1 MAQPNQ
7 NQQLVFNITG
17 NSQGLVQALQQS
29 ERALT
34 TFGKNSGEVFGG
46 LSEGVGGLL
55 ERFTSLNPVMLTT
68 TTVAATMGAAFVLVG
83 EQTEKAMELIA
94 AASKSQM
101 GTSQLQQLANMYR
114 QTGLTLDNIAD
125 QQKDLK
131 DKLQDAL
138 FNNAG
143 SMLTDVIQP
152 LKLNIYELQRM
163 AKDGE
168 DVYSK
173 IYFAAK
179 AQGYSNQELVNM
191 FETLGNDATSRLSVL
206 QQFNTEQDYQNSLS
220 QQTITMTESQV
231 EQFKQYEQATN
242 NLSQAWDQ
250 WKNNS
255 LTPIANLLTTV
266 LNLMNQIMNSK
277 PVQNA
282 GIATSEEGVKKV
294 QEYQQ
299 QYSQSVLSNSSIYG
313 QQIVQI
319 QKQIDQQ
326 KQQVEQQKNLN
337 SLLDQSKQ
345 TQQDVQKANTK
356 PGSSAATLNAGMS
369 VFQTSAQK
377 AQAQLNSL
385 KQRYQQTRQE
395 IQNSLQTAYNGDVAK
410 QQAAIQQLDA
420 GYQAKL
426 DELNAAAAAK
436 AKAAADKAAAAA
448 KAAEQK
454 RIQAQQQLNAVL
466 GNMADS
472 QSQLM
477 LNKFDYQQNEM
488 ERKIRESAKTLGLS
502 EADTTKYLE
511 AQYKSRSRAF
521 SEMVD
526 QMVSESDPEKL
537 KANLD
542 AIGNRLNPKQTQK
555 VLKDQS
561 DRVSS
566 ATGVN
571 NSDNPF
577 SQEYANSIKEQQ
589 STLQDSYTNELGLLE
604 DLNRKKLISVE
615 QYNQKKSAYE
625 SAYQRKT
632 LELESQ
638 TQVAQL
644 GMLSTATSD
653 MATMMAG
660 AFGESS
666 GAAQA
671 FFALS
676 KGVAVATSIIKIQQ
690 ALSEALA
697 TPFPANIAMYAQV
710 LSLGAGIISTI
721 KGTNIQ
727 GQAHDGIDS
736 IPNEGTWNLAKG
748 ERVLSNPQAKK
759 LDNYLDKNQN
769 ASTQPAQQ
777 TVINAPLVVQGGSTS
792 DDAQFQAMLKKHKN
806 SVTQAVRQSQQRN
819 T

>member
-29 ERALT
+29 ERALS
-34 TFGKNSGEVFGG
+34 TFGKNSGGVFSTVSGG
-46 LSEGVGGLL
+46 IGDMIG
-55 ERFTSLNPVMLTT
+55 RFTSLNPVMLATSS
-68 TTVAATMGAAFVLVG
+68 VATAMGAAFVKVG
-83 EQTEKAMELIA
+83 EQAEKAMEIIA
-94 AASKSQM
+94 AASKSGM
-101 GTSQLQQLANMYR
+101 STSQLQQLANVYR

-152 LKLNIYELQRM
+152 LKLNIFELQKM
-163 AKDGE
+163 ASAGE

-173 IYFAAK
+173 IYFSAK
-179 AQGYSNQELVNM
+179 AQGYSNSELVNM
-191 FETLGNDATSRLSVL
+191 FETLGNDATSRLAVL

-220 QQTITMTESQV
+220 QQTVTMTEDQIAA
-231 EQFKQYEQATN
+231 FKRYDAATN
-242 NLSQAWDQ
+242 ELSNTWQKWLND
-250 WKNNS
+250 S
-255 LTPIANLLTTV
+255 L
-266 LNLMNQIMNSK
+266 S
-277 PVQNA
+277 PVADTLA
-282 GIATSEEGVKKV
+282 GILETINKINATGPVKNPV
-294 QEYQQ
+294 VTNLAAGASMSAA
-299 QYSQSVLSNSSIYG
+299 QYAHLIDPNNKPDVNALDAQVSTLTSDITN
-313 QQIVQI
+313 I
-319 QKQIDQQ
+319 QKEPI
-326 KQQVEQQKNLN
+326 
-337 SLLDQSKQ
+337 
-345 TQQDVQKANTK
+345 
-356 PGSSAATLNAGMS
+356 GSSAATLKAGMAA
-369 VFQTSAQK
+369 FQTSTQK
-377 AQAQLNSL
+377 AQATLDSLN
-385 KQRYQQTRQE
+385 QRYQQTKQE
-395 IQNSLQTAYNGDVAK
+395 IKNSLQSAYNGDVAA
-410 QQAAIQQLDA
+410 QTAALQKLDSD
-420 GYQAKL
+420 YQAKL
-426 DELNAAAAAK
+426 AELNAPNLAK
-436 AKAAADKAAAAA
+436 QKAAADKAAAAA

-466 GNMADS
+466 GNMGDTAVAA
-472 QSQLM
+472 QLA
-477 LNKFDYQQNEM
+477 KFDYQQNEM

-577 SQEYANSIKEQQ
+577 SQEYADSIKEQQ
-589 STLQDSYTNELGLLE
+589 STLKDSYTNELGLLE

-638 TQVAQL
+638 TQIAQM
-644 GMLSTATSD
+644 GMISTATSD

-697 TPFPANIAMYAQV
+697 TPFPQNIAMYAQV

-769 ASTQPAQQ
+769 ASTQPTQQ
-777 TVINAPLVVQGGSTS
+777 TVINAPLVVQGGSSS

-806 SVTQAVRQSQQRN
+806 NVNQAVRQSQQRN

>member
-1 MAQPNQ
+1 MAQP

-17 NSQGLVQALQQS
+17 NSQGLVQALNQGSNALQQFGRNS
-29 ERALT
+29 GGIFQ
-34 TFGKNSGEVFGG
+34 TFGNGISGITGR
-46 LSEGVGGLL
+46 L
-55 ERFTSLNPVMLTT
+55 TMLTT
-68 TTVAATMGAAFVLVG
+68 GIGGMAT
-83 EQTEKAMELIA
+83 A
-94 AASKSQM
+94 AASSAVAIASLVASSNEYVKTLNDLSKLSGMSVEELQKM
-101 GTSQLQQLANMYR
+101 DKAFYTSGLNIDQIANA
-114 QTGLTLDNIAD
+114 N
-125 QQKDLK
+125 K
-131 DKLQDAL
+131 DAL
-138 FNNAG
+138 DKWGDAYRNGGGISDDAKELGLNLNNYAKNLNLVDG
-143 SMLTDVIQP
+143 GLRNIIQSY
-152 LKLNIYELQRM
+152 YELQKLGKTRSEIVNFLESQ
-163 AKDGE
+163 GS
-168 DVYSK
+168 DVSAL
-173 IYFAAK
+173 IP
-179 AQGYSNQELVNM
+179 
-191 FETLGNDATSRLSVL
+191 VL
-206 QQFNTEQDYQNSLS
+206 QQFKDANEALNYVQSQTANITNDSAAAYQEFDKNMATLE
-220 QQTITMTESQV
+220 TNL
-231 EQFKQYEQATN
+231 KQLQAEGFNPLIKATN
-242 NLSQAWDQ
+242 DLFSAFEQKPDLSTFDTVYSKLNALQ
-250 WKNNS
+250 KVTSFFSGFS
-255 LTPIANLLTTV
+255 LDSIS
-266 LNLMNQIMNSK
+266 Q
-277 PVQNA
+277 
-282 GIATSEEGVKKV
+282 GI
-294 QEYQQ
+294 
-299 QYSQSVLSNSSIYG
+299 
-313 QQIVQI
+313 
-319 QKQIDQQ
+319 ID
-326 KQQVEQQKNLN
+326 KSDKNLTN
-337 SLLDQSKQ
+337 KNTPTVNTLP
-345 TQQDVQKANTK
+345 TQ
-356 PGSSAATLNAGMS
+356 AATVTPSGGF
-369 VFQTSAQK
+369 VDK
-377 AQAQLNSL
+377 
-385 KQRYQQTRQE
+385 
-395 IQNSLQTAYNGDVAK
+395 
-410 QQAAIQQLDA
+410 DA
-420 GYQAKL
+420 
-426 DELNAAAAAK
+426 EAAK

-466 GNMADS
+466 GNMGDTAVAA
-472 QSQLM
+472 QLA
-477 LNKFDYQQNEM
+477 KFDYQQNEM

-577 SQEYANSIKEQQ
+577 SQEYADSIKEQQ
-589 STLQDSYTNELGLLE
+589 STLKDSYTNELGLLE

-638 TQVAQL
+638 TQIAQM
-644 GMLSTATSD
+644 GMISTATSD

-769 ASTQPAQQ
+769 ASTQPTQQ
-777 TVINAPLVVQGGSTS
+777 TVINAPLVVQGGSS
-792 DDAQFQAMLKKHKN
+792 KDDAQFQAMLKKHAN
-806 SVTQAVRQSQQRN
+806 NVNQAVRQSQQRN